1 MSDATLLI
9 ADDDRSIRDAY
20 EMVMR
25 KEGYNVCLAEDGESV
40 ISTVIKLP
48 IHLVL
53 LDFHMPRMDGL
64 ETLREIKKI
73 NPALPVIMTS
83 GLADEEDVRNFL
95 ENGALSFLRKPIEIK
110 TLRSYIRDIL
120 KGPSRGVIIVRRM
133 TTSISIR
140 YKL

>member
-9 ADDDRSIRDAY
+9 ADDDKSTRDAY

-25 KEGYNVCLAEDGESV
+25 KEGYNVCLAEDGEGV
-40 ISTVIKLP
+40 VSTVIKLP

-73 NPALPVIMTS
+73 NPTLPVIMTS
-83 GLADEEDVRNFL
+83 GSADEEDVRNFL
-95 ENGALSFLRKPIEIK
+95 ESGALSFIRKPIEIK

-120 KGPSRGVIIVRRM
+120 KGSSRGVIIVRR
-133 TTSISIR
+133 TITSISIR